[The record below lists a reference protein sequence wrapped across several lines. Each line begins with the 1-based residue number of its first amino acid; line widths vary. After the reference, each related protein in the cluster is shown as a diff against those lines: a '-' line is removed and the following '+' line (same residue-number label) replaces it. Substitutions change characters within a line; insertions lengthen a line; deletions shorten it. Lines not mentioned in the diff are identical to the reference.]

1 VDVPAG
7 LGKTAMAVL
16 NDIDIDRFIRDVEN
30 SDAQVFWRA
39 YGGSPNETDDTGA
52 DPAGKGATP

>member
-1 VDVPAG
+1 
-7 LGKTAMAVL
+7 MAVL
-16 NDIDIDRFIRDVEN
+16 NDIDRFIRDVEN
-30 SDAQVFWRA
+30 SDVQVFWRA